1 MNKVIDFFVVG
12 IKDFFRAS
20 FVGIFTI
27 YIIGLFIIF
36 IHELFWLLGYFGF
49 TDFAATIIDVP
60 FGILTTILT
69 KSTGLEIDGP
79 FSAIGATII
88 CAMPTLIMYI
98 FILLFYILIL
108 IPYILI
114 GLTGV
119 EIDDDPFLAIGA
131 TIIFAIPALTL
142 IIFIFILII
151 FAKITMKFLDNFKNK
166 TYSKIFYFIVFLFFN
181 CIYLFIFLGFKKIS
195 ISHSK
200 FFELS
205 NENLLFLV
213 LAFCL
218 GLISTYLTKI
228 KFFKGENMS
237 NTYKMQPKD

>member
-1 MNKVIDFFVVG
+1 MNRIIDFFVVG
-12 IKDFFRAS
+12 IKYFFKAL

-27 YIIGLFIIF
+27 FIIGLFIIF
-36 IHELFWLLGYFGF
+36 IQELFWLLGYFGF
-49 TDFAATIIDVP
+49 KDFAATIIDVP
-60 FGILTTILT
+60 FYILADILT

-79 FSAIGATII
+79 F
-88 CAMPTLIMYI
+88 
-98 FILLFYILIL
+98 
-108 IPYILI
+108 
-114 GLTGV
+114 
-119 EIDDDPFLAIGA
+119 LAIGA
-131 TIIFAIPALTL
+131 TIIFAIALIIYIYIFIFFFLIFILYILVELPGSEIHPGDLTPFIVVVVPVITL

-166 TYSKIFYFIVFLFFN
+166 TYSKSFYFIVFLFFN

-200 FFELS
+200 FSELS

-228 KFFKGENMS
+228 KFFKGEK
-237 NTYKMQPKD
+237 YV

>member
-1 MNKVIDFFVVG
+1 MNRIIDFFVVG

-27 YIIGLFIIF
+27 FIIGLFIIF
-36 IHELFWLLGYFGF
+36 IQELFWLLGYFGF
-49 TDFAATIIDVP
+49 TDFAVATIDVP
-60 FGILTTILT
+60 FYILADILT

-79 FSAIGATII
+79 FTAFGATII
-88 CAMPTLIMYI
+88 FAMPTLIMYI
-98 FILLFYILIL
+98 FIFLFILLELT
-108 IPYILI
+108 I
-114 GLTGV
+114 GL
-119 EIDDDPFLAIGA
+119 EIDDPFTGLGVGIILAI
-131 TIIFAIPALTL
+131 PTL

-166 TYSKIFYFIVFLFFN
+166 TYSKSFYFIVFLFFN
-181 CIYLFIFLGFKKIS
+181 YIYLSIFLGFKKS
-195 ISHSK
+195 LYLALTSHYSK
-200 FFELS
+200 ILEFS

-228 KFFKGENMS
+228 KFFKGEK
-237 NTYKMQPKD
+237 YV